1 MIPGSGAQLLEAV
14 TVLFRSPGVVGGGGG
29 ETERTQEREF
39 RTEEGGRIGQ
49 KENKMNVMALGLQT
63 LLGAQNS
70 SLCLKALLRQES
82 VPQLLW
88 ISLQKL
94 QKKRK
99 KETPRSPISPQVQS
113 LGVTPSLL
121 VGSPH
126 TPVVISL

>member
-14 TVLFRSPGVVGGGGG
+14 TVLFRSPGAVGGGGG

-94 QKKRK
+94 QKKERK
-99 KETPRSPISPQVQS
+99 KLQGPQS
-113 LGVTPSLL
+113 LPKSSLL
-121 VGSPH
+121 G
-126 TPVVISL
+126 

>member
-14 TVLFRSPGVVGGGGG
+14 IVLCRSPGAVGGRGG
-29 ETERTQEREF
+29 ETESPQEREF
-39 RTEEGGRIGQ
+39 RTEEGGRTGQ
-49 KENKMNVMALGLQT
+49 KENKMNVVALGLQT

-94 QKKRK
+94 QKKKKKRK
-99 KETPRSPISPQVQS
+99 KLQGPQS
-113 LGVTPSLL
+113 LPKSSLL
-121 VGSPH
+121 G
-126 TPVVISL
+126 